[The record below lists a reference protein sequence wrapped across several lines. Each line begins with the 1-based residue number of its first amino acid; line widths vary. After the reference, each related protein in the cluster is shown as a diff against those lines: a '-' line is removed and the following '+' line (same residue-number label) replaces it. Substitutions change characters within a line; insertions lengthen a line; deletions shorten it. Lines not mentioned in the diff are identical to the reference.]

1 MQRKTET
8 YIRVRARMWNST
20 LVMDYPRVDLVRIV
34 SYAEI
39 KVPDMYNIQQNTQD
53 DFVSIST
60 HAYPELL
67 DQKSDTSLPLWIIIV
82 AIISGLILL
91 ALVIFVLW
99 KCGFFKRRRPDPTLS
114 GNLEKNS
121 ESKPFIAK

>member
-1 MQRKTET
+1 MPRKTET
-8 YIRVRARMWNST
+8 YITVSARIWNST

-34 SYAEI
+34 SYAKI
-39 KVPDMYNIQQNTQD
+39 KIPDMYNIQQNTQD
-53 DFVSIST
+53 DWVSVST

-67 DQKSDTSLPLWIIIV
+67 GQSADAQPPFWIIIV
-82 AIISGLILL
+82 AIVSGLILL

-114 GNLEKNS
+114 GNLEKNN